1 MMIYLDNAATSF
13 QKPPSVVRAMAKSTA
28 FGSANAGR
36 GGHRLSIR
44 AMEAVYDASERLAE
58 LLGIDNPENI
68 AYTQNATLAL
78 NMAIGGVLEGGG
90 HAIVTQMEHNSVLR
104 PVNRYGNYTV
114 AEANE
119 RGYVSAADIETAI
132 RPDTR
137 LIVCTHCSNVC
148 GSIQPVEEIIKLA
161 KKHGIL
167 FLLDAAQTAGCYPIN
182 IKNLGADMVAFSG
195 HKGLMGPQGTGGLY
209 VRDGVKI
216 TPIISGGTGSRSDS
230 IIQPDYMPDM
240 LQSGTVNV
248 PGIIALGEACKLIER
263 ETPEKIYETESWL
276 AKQFIED
283 ISVID
288 GVKIYGSMFGN
299 QRNGTVAFNIN
310 GMSSTEVS
318 ELLDKEYNI
327 AVRAGFHCAPLAHKA
342 LKTGGKGCVRVSF
355 GFYNSKRH
363 EKLAAKAICEI
374 AKK

>member
-1 MMIYLDNAATSF
+1 MIYLDNAATSY
-13 QKPPSVVRAMAKSTA
+13 QKPTEFYRAMDKGVRK
-28 FGSANAGR
+28 FRVNAGR
-36 GGHRLSIR
+36 GGHYFSVIGADR
-44 AMEAVYDASERLAE
+44 VSETGEKLAE
-58 LLGIDNPENI
+58 LFGADNPERI
-68 AYTQNATLAL
+68 AFSYNATMSL
-78 NMAIGGVLEGGG
+78 NQAIGGILKKGG
-90 HAIVTQMEHNSVLR
+90 HAVVTQMEHNSVLR

-119 RGYVSAADIETAI
+119 RGYVSAADIEAAI